1 MGAGNISII
10 IILINL
16 ASSWK
21 GLTDDRFYERH
32 IFNVD
37 RILINREYG
46 RMITS
51 GFLHVTWMHLIFN
64 LIALYAFSSGI
75 EFYLGSGS
83 YLLIYFASLLG
94 GNLFSLFVHKNDG
107 SFSSAGA
114 SGAISGIMFASIAL
128 FPGFHIGFFFL
139 PLSIPGWLFGVAF
152 VLYSIYGIRSKTDNV
167 GHEAHLAGAVI
178 GMLIGIAMEPAALR
192 TNYITITAIL
202 VPALVFIYVII
213 TRPHLLLVDNS
224 FFKSQQKYYSI
235 DHRYNAE
242 KRDRQQEIDRLLEK
256 IHKQGMKSLTKK
268 EREFLAEYSKV
279 VQ

>member
-10 IILINL
+10 IILVNL
-16 ASSWK
+16 VVSWK
-21 GLTDDRFYERH
+21 GLTDDVFYDRH

-46 RMITS
+46 RLITS
-51 GFLHVTWMHLIFN
+51 GFLHVNWTHLIFN

-94 GNLFSLFVHKNDG
+94 GNLFSLFIHKNDG

-114 SGAISGIMFASIAL
+114 SGAISGIIFASIAL
-128 FPGFHIGFFFL
+128 FPGFQIGFFFL
-139 PLSIPGWLFGVAF
+139 PLSIPGWLFGVVY

-167 GHEAHLAGAVI
+167 GHEAHLAGAVV

-192 TNYITITAIL
+192 INYVAIIAIL
-202 VPALVFIYVII
+202 VPAIIFIYFII

-224 FFKSQQKYYSI
+224 FFKNQQKYYSI

-256 IHKQGMKSLTKK
+256 IHRQGMKSLTKK
-268 EREFLAEYSKV
+268 EKEFLAEYSKV
-279 VQ
+279 VR